1 MTSVIVAKLCG
12 ILSNLKIPLQEVR
25 GGDAHLLPHLVTSR
39 EGLCELGTCFCPSL
53 PCCLSVGN
61 FTPDTHKP
69 RISSLKSPAVFQ
81 ESLHQTISHLSVT
94 LTFPKLHVSKCPSCG
109 HSVGCL
115 AGEHLHLGELPFKG
129 GHCGWE
135 GSKLPA
141 LPAHPPKQLCPPS
154 ASQAPPSS
162 SAAPRGSH
170 PSNLKTPVMSKERN
184 KDDFF
189 FLIPIPTGMD
199 WEKETLTLAAPS
211 AVGRPHAQ
219 DWEHRGRAA

>member
-1 MTSVIVAKLCG
+1 MTPVIVAKLCG

-25 GGDAHLLPHLVTSR
+25 GGDAHLLPYLVTSR
-39 EGLCELGTCFCPSL
+39 EGLCELGTRFCPSL

-109 HSVGCL
+109 HSVGRL
-115 AGEHLHLGELPFKG
+115 AGEHLHLG
-129 GHCGWE
+129 
-135 GSKLPA
+135 A
-141 LPAHPPKQLCPPS
+141 
-154 ASQAPPSS
+154 S
-162 SAAPRGSH
+162 SAAPPGSH

-184 KDDFF
+184 KDNFFF

>member
-25 GGDAHLLPHLVTSR
+25 GGDAHLLPHLITSR

-53 PCCLSVGN
+53 PCCLSIEN

-109 HSVGCL
+109 HSVGRL
-115 AGEHLHLGELPFKG
+115 AGEHLHLG
-129 GHCGWE
+129 
-135 GSKLPA
+135 A
-141 LPAHPPKQLCPPS
+141 
-154 ASQAPPSS
+154 S
-162 SAAPRGSH
+162 SAAPPGSH

-184 KDDFF
+184 KDDFFF

-219 DWEHRGRAA
+219 DWEHRGRAATWCVKFVKLWKP

>member
-12 ILSNLKIPLQEVR
+12 ILFNLKIPLQEVR

-109 HSVGCL
+109 HSVGRL
-115 AGEHLHLGELPFKG
+115 AGEHLHLG
-129 GHCGWE
+129 
-135 GSKLPA
+135 A
-141 LPAHPPKQLCPPS
+141 
-154 ASQAPPSS
+154 S
-162 SAAPRGSH
+162 SAAPPGSH

-189 FLIPIPTGMD
+189 FFFNPYPNWNGLGEGNLDPCCSVSCWEAPCSGLGASGQGSLAQLTSAAAALGSDCPTVVTTEVLG
-199 WEKETLTLAAPS
+199 
-211 AVGRPHAQ
+211 
-219 DWEHRGRAA
+219 